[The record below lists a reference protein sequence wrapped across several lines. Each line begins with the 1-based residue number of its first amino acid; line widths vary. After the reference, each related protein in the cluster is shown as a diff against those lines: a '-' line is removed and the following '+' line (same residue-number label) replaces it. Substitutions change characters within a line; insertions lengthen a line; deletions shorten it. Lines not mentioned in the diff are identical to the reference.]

1 MGVDRKQK
9 EGREEPR
16 RGIVQRTESSCP
28 GEEKENLQKTAQLR
42 EGEAC
47 SHRRRLTFTLK
58 TESRFWLRERLARL
72 ERGPQ

>member
-16 RGIVQRTESSCP
+16 RSFVQRTESSWP

-42 EGEAC
+42 EGGMQPQE
-47 SHRRRLTFTLK
+47 
-58 TESRFWLRERLARL
+58 ESYFYPED
-72 ERGPQ
+72 GI

>member
-16 RGIVQRTESSCP
+16 RSFVQRMESSWP

-42 EGEAC
+42 EGE
-47 SHRRRLTFTLK
+47 RRAASGGALL
-58 TESRFWLRERLARL
+58 L
-72 ERGPQ
+72 P